1 MNIQINAVNFS
12 VDIKLE
18 EFIYKI
24 INKLRAIDRQIVSVE
39 VFLNIDKSQYH
50 KNKIVKIK
58 LNSTDSEYFAKKK
71 TNTFEKSADLVSKA
85 LRKQIIKNKSK

>member
-12 VDIKLE
+12 LDIQLQK
-18 EFIYKI
+18 FIYKI
-24 INKLRAIDRQIVSVE
+24 VNKLRTIDKHIISVE
-39 VFLNIDKSQYH
+39 VFLNIDKFQYH

-58 LNSTDSEYFAKKK
+58 LHSTDSEYFAKKK
-71 TNTFEKSADLVSKA
+71 TNTFENSADLVSKA